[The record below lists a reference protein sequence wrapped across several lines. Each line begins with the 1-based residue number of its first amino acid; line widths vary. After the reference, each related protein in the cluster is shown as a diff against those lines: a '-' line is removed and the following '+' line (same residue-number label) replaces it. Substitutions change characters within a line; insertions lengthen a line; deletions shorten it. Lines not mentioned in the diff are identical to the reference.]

1 RPGLSKI
8 SSLSYLDKDD
18 HPDRGA
24 HPGMG
29 RPPPRSGNS
38 DRQMDK
44 ATFANQLRDCGLLFN
59 RRLARAVEEWSPR
72 VPDGRTLAREL
83 IRQDLLTPYQANQL
97 LLGKGQALVV
107 GQYRLMER
115 LGEGNLGQLFKAVH
129 VAMDRLVTVRLLPP
143 QLAAD
148 PVVRAQFNH
157 IVHTLAQLNHPNILS
172 A

>member
-1 RPGLSKI
+1 MVSPSTTTRAWRTRCRTARMTIELPCGLPKRTLLYHAAFLSAQIFLPNRPGLSKI

-59 RRLARAVEEWSPR
+59 RRL
-72 VPDGRTLAREL
+72 
-83 IRQDLLTPYQANQL
+83 
-97 LLGKGQALVV
+97 
-107 GQYRLMER
+107 
-115 LGEGNLGQLFKAVH
+115 
-129 VAMDRLVTVRLLPP
+129 
-143 QLAAD
+143 
-148 PVVRAQFNH
+148 
-157 IVHTLAQLNHPNILS
+157 
-172 A
+172 